1 MNVLTGFP
9 LKKVRLYF
17 FYSNFQ
23 GDNLSRYGL
32 QNNAVIVI
40 DTTSREISTF
50 YIMRSTYSILAD
62 VLLFRSENI
71 QRSNTATEKWICF
84 WSNWCFIE
92 NTCSANSSK
101 NNQNLWKTNDTT
113 DIKES
118 TSKFWNWW
126 CFNILKY
133 FFYKTNYKAYYLF
146 RRKKYF
152 F

>member
-1 MNVLTGFP
+1 MGILSIPMEWDVGQVLIRRFQCCLRGWKLSIWISFKMIVLTGFP
-9 LKKVRLYF
+9 LKKVHLYF

-40 DTTSREISTF
+40 ETTSKEISTF

-101 NNQNLWKTNDTT
+101 NNQNFMK
-113 DIKES
+113 KQM
-118 TSKFWNWW
+118 
-126 CFNILKY
+126 ILL
-133 FFYKTNYKAYYLF
+133 T
-146 RRKKYF
+146 
-152 F
+152 